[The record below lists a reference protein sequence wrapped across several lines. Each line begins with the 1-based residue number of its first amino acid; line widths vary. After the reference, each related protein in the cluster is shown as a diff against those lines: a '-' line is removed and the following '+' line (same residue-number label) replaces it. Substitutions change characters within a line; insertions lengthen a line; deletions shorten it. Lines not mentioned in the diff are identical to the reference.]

1 METFNSI
8 LVVSRSTQRCIK
20 VLRTGIAL
28 ARKFDARLN
37 VLHIIHDPFSL
48 NGWNLPIPS
57 LADEYQSMV
66 AKARTELDRLVKAEK
81 ADPLVVDDDHVD
93 DPQHGDPM
101 WSNTNENGSVF
112 APFDAIQEAVESEK
126 IDLILMLAHREG
138 RLEHFLFGK
147 TNDAVIRR
155 LPATL
160 MLVE

>member
-28 ARKFDARLN
+28 SRKFDARLN

-48 NGWNLPIPS
+48 NGWNLPVPS
-57 LADEYQSMV
+57 LEDEYQSMV
-66 AKARTELDRLVKAEK
+66 AKARTELERLVRAEK
-81 ADPLVVDDDHVD
+81 AEGLVI
-93 DPQHGDPM
+93 
-101 WSNTNENGSVF
+101 NEWIKDGNPV
-112 APFDAIQEAVESEK
+112 DAIQEAVESEK

-147 TNDAVIRR
+147 TNDAIIRR

-160 MLVE
+160 MLVK